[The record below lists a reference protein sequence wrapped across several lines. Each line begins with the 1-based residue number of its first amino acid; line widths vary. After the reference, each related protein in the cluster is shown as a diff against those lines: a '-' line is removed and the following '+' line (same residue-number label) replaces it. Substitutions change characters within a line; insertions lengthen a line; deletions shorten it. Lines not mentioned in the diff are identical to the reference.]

1 MHRAMLCSL
10 CSLFWLDQEP
20 NFASVVP
27 LPTVANWSLLLG
39 GVTILLAL
47 LISNS
52 KRELDSIL
60 FAEYDFYVTR
70 YCGMHAVVLQEWLTF
85 KLDIYNTDS
94 EITVNCT
101 STSVMFMDCIF
112 SV

>member
-1 MHRAMLCSL
+1 MRRAMLCSVG
-10 CSLFWLDQEP
+10 SDQEP

-39 GVTILLAL
+39 GVMILLAL

-60 FAEYDFYVTR
+60 VAECDFYVTR
-70 YCGMHAVVLQEWLTF
+70 YCAMLQERLTF
-85 KLDIYNTDS
+85 KLEIHNSDS
-94 EITVNCT
+94 EITVNCP
-101 STSVMFMDCIF
+101 STSVMFMDCVF
-112 SV
+112 SI

>member
-1 MHRAMLCSL
+1 MHRVMLCSVG
-10 CSLFWLDQEP
+10 SDQEP

-39 GVTILLAL
+39 GVMILLAL

-60 FAEYDFYVTR
+60 VAEYDFYVTR
-70 YCGMHAVVLQEWLTF
+70 YCGMHTMVLQGRLAF
-85 KLDIYNTDS
+85 KLEIHNTDS
-94 EITVNCT
+94 EITVNCP

-112 SV
+112 SI